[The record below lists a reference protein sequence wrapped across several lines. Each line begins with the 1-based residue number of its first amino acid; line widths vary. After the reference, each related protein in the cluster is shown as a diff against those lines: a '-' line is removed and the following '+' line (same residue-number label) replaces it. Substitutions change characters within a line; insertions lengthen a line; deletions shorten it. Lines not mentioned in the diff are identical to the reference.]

1 MMTPI
6 KRNVSFRLL
15 LSSSQL
21 QPYAECNKLTANAP
35 YHFCL
40 PAHQSLLARLMFI
53 YCIGKKHSLDSRVL
67 YRKLPM

>member
-6 KRNVSFRLL
+6 KHNVSFSLL
-15 LSSSQL
+15 LLSSQL
-21 QPYAECNKLTANAP
+21 QPYAECNKLRVNAA

-40 PAHQSLLARLMFI
+40 PAHQSLLTRLMFI
-53 YCIGKKHSLDSRVL
+53 YYIGTKHSLGSRIL